1 MRVISSG
8 FAAFASVA
16 ALLAGLAVAA
26 EVRAAPAPAGNL
38 SAAATVPTGES
49 ARAGKPA
56 GETVRAGEPVEG
68 LVPARM
74 GGGAGKPAGEEPEN
88 FGASC
93 RTVVQGSRVTAY
105 CRNPYPV
112 TDRVRLHV
120 ECARWWDLDADSAP
134 VDVAPTDYARV
145 TARCWKEV
153 AAAWLTH
160 EPVDPPPARDSSGT

>member
-1 MRVISSG
+1 MRAIPSG

-26 EVRAAPAPAGNL
+26 DVRAAPVPAEDL
-38 SAAATVPTGES
+38 STAATL
-49 ARAGKPA
+49 PA
-56 GETVRAGEPVEG
+56 GEPVRAGDDLDGAGKRAGEPVR
-68 LVPARM
+68 ARA
-74 GGGAGKPAGEEPEN
+74 GDGAGKPEGGEPEN

-120 ECARWWDLDADSAP
+120 ECERWWDLDTDSAP
-134 VDVAPTDYARV
+134 VDVVPTDYARI

-160 EPVDPPPARDSSGT
+160 QPVDPPPARDSSGT

>member
-26 EVRAAPAPAGNL
+26 EVRAAPAPAGE
-38 SAAATVPTGES
+38 SAASVRPGER
-49 ARAGKPA
+49 AAGKPA
-56 GETVRAGEPVEG
+56 GED
-68 LVPARM
+68 
-74 GGGAGKPAGEEPEN
+74 PEN

-120 ECARWWDLDADSAP
+120 ECARWWDLDTDSAP
-134 VDVAPTDYARV
+134 VDVAPADYARV

-160 EPVDPPPARDSSGT
+160 QPVEPPPARDSAGT

>member
-1 MRVISSG
+1 MRAIPSG

-26 EVRAAPAPAGNL
+26 DVRAAPVPAEDL
-38 SAAATVPTGES
+38 STAATLPAEES
-49 ARAGKPA
+49 
-56 GETVRAGEPVEG
+56 VRAGEPAEESVR
-68 LVPARM
+68 ARA
-74 GGGAGKPAGEEPEN
+74 GDGAGKPAGEEPEN

-120 ECARWWDLDADSAP
+120 ECERWWDLDTDSAP
-134 VDVAPTDYARV
+134 VDVVPTDYARV

-160 EPVDPPPARDSSGT
+160 QPVDPPPARDSSGT